1 MAPPLQSERAPRGS
15 PGAGWRTP
23 GQAGLGSEGPRVRS
37 DSACRITLGLPR
49 VSGRACWGDGHP
61 PAQCER
67 AHATPLGLG
76 FPVCE
81 GTGPSCAG
89 PGLAWASPRESQ
101 GARGGRNQRPGQEVN
116 PKSQEPGGGP
126 SPPWPGLWDLTHTWG
141 CLEAER
147 QPQGLPGR
155 EGGVRCALV

>member
-1 MAPPLQSERAPRGS
+1 MD
-15 PGAGWRTP
+15 TP
-23 GQAGLGSEGPRVRS
+23 QPS
-37 DSACRITLGLPR
+37 
-49 VSGRACWGDGHP
+49 VSGHMLRLWASVSLSVKG
-61 PAQCER
+61 QV
-67 AHATPLGLG
+67 L
-76 FPVCE
+76 PVL
-81 GTGPSCAG
+81 
-89 PGLAWASPRESQ
+89 GLAWASPRESQ